1 MCLSWEETDMSTNL
15 IDQALAIL
23 EKAIKE
29 RFDGNKSKA
38 MMAWGMNP
46 STGLLGK
53 WLRKERI
60 PSMSSLSPILESLGV
75 SLNLPNS
82 SHTALST
89 TKEVCFVDAKLMP
102 AGENVAPPQAE
113 AYLAAPL
120 VGEVGAGPG
129 YLDQEQVLSWFLVY
143 RYALPKGHSNDLIA
157 VQIGERSTSMQPTL
171 FPGDIVLVDRG
182 DTAISYAGRMM
193 LVRDP
198 DDGSGMIKR
207 VTVKPAKDD
216 QLIIYYSDNAA
227 EYEPMI
233 YSLESDFYGDMKN
246 AIVGR
251 VIWAWSD
258 VRNK

>member
-1 MCLSWEETDMSTNL
+1 MKKGIYETALDLIEQGIKRYGTAKALSDAS
-15 IDQALAIL
+15 
-23 EKAIKE
+23 
-29 RFDGNKSKA
+29 
-38 MMAWGMNP
+38 
-46 STGLLGK
+46 
-53 WLRKERI
+53 
-60 PSMSSLSPILESLGV
+60 GV
-75 SLNLPNS
+75 SQANISHWMKRKRNPGLIEIGRILDLLNVDLTCPDENNP
-82 SHTALST
+82 T

-102 AGENVAPPQAE
+102 AGEHVEPPQAE

-157 VQIGERSTSMQPTL
+157 VQVGERSTSMQPTL
-171 FPGDIVLVDRG
+171 YPGDIVLVDRG
-182 DTAISYAGRMM
+182 DTTISYAGRMM

-258 VRNK
+258 VMNK

>member
-1 MCLSWEETDMSTNL
+1 MSNL
-15 IDQALAIL
+15 IEQALSFL
-23 EKAIKE
+23 RKYVE
-29 RFDGNKSKA
+29 DQHGGNVRAASTA
-38 MMAWGMNP
+38 LGMSS

-53 WLRKERI
+53 WLRGERT
-60 PSMSSLSPILESLGV
+60 PSMTSLSPILEKMGV
-75 SLNLPNS
+75 SLS
-82 SHTALST
+82 SPETPTPAPT
-89 TKEVCFVDAKLMP
+89 TKDVCFVDAKIVP
-102 AGENVAPPQAE
+102 AGERVERPQAE

-129 YLDQEQVLSWFLVY
+129 YLDQEQVISWFLVY
-143 RYALPKGHSNDLIA
+143 RYALPHGHSNDLIA

-171 FPGDIVLVDRG
+171 YPGDIVLVDRG
-182 DTAISYAGRMM
+182 DTSISYTGRMM

-207 VTVKPAKDD
+207 VSIKPAKDD
-216 QLIIYYSDNAA
+216 QLVIYYSDNAA

-233 YSLESDFYGDMKN
+233 YSLGSDFDNDLSN

>member
-1 MCLSWEETDMSTNL
+1 MDTNL
-15 IDQALAIL
+15 IEQALAIL
-23 EKAIKE
+23 EKAVN
-29 RFDGNKSKA
+29 DLYGGNKSAA
-38 MMAWGMNP
+38 MTAWGMNP

-53 WLRKERI
+53 WLRKERT
-60 PSMSSLSPILESLGV
+60 PSMSSLSPILERLGV
-75 SLNLPNS
+75 ALNFPQS
-82 SHTALST
+82 APPSPTT
-89 TKEVCFVDAKLMP
+89 TKDVCFVDAKIVP
-102 AGENVAPPQAE
+102 AGEHIAPPQAE

-129 YLDQEQVLSWFLVY
+129 YLDQEQVISWFLVY
-143 RYALPKGHSNDLIA
+143 RYALPRGHSSDLIA
-157 VQIGERSTSMQPTL
+157 VQVGERSTSMQPTL
-171 FPGDIVLVDRG
+171 YPGDIVLVDRG
-182 DTAISYAGRMM
+182 DTSISYTGRMM

-207 VTVKPAKDD
+207 VSIKPAKDD
-216 QLIIYYSDNAA
+216 QLVIYYSDNAA

-233 YSLESDFYGDMKN
+233 YSLGSDFDNDLSN